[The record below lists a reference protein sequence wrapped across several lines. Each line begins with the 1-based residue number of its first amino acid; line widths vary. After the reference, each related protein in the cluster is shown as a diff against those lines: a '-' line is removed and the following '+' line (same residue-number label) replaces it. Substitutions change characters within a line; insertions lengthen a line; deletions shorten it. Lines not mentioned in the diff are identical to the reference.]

1 MPKQY
6 NFTRAG
12 APAET
17 ICKRCFHCGDTS
29 FIQLNASDLNRYQSG
44 EYAQDA
50 FSYLTAE
57 QREIII
63 SGTHPECWNE
73 LFGKDEEED
82 EEIGVS

>member
-17 ICKRCFHCGDTS
+17 ICKRCFYCGDTS
-29 FIQLNASDLNRYQSG
+29 FIQLNANDLNSYMSG
-44 EYAQDA
+44 KYAQDA
-50 FSYLTAE
+50 FPYLTAE

-63 SGTHPECWNE
+63 SGTCPECWQAI
-73 LFGKDEEED
+73 FSKDEK
-82 EEIGVS
+82 

>member
-12 APAET
+12 AQAET
-17 ICKRCFHCGDTS
+17 INKRCFHCGDTS
-29 FIQLNASDLNRYQSG
+29 FIQLNISDLNRYQSG
-44 EYAQDA
+44 SYAQDA
-50 FSYLTAE
+50 FPYLTAE
-57 QREIII
+57 QQEIII

-73 LFGKDEEED
+73 LFGKDEED

>member
-12 APAET
+12 AQAET
-17 ICKRCFHCGDTS
+17 ICKRCFHCGETS
-29 FIQLNASDLNRYQSG
+29 FIQLNVSDLNSYQSG
-44 EYAQDA
+44 LYAQDA
-50 FSYLTAE
+50 FPYLTAE